1 VTAGPTGQGK
11 NEIKEKGEDAGLAA
25 ALVPGPALVAAA
37 AARAC
42 GGYQFAVN
50 PMRRLLRR

>member
-42 GGYQFAVN
+42 GGYQFAV
-50 PMRRLLRR
+50 PQLFETR